1 VVGDHRRADRPDGG
15 GEGWVTTEGRID
27 IGVAVEERVAMF
39 ATRRSLAGPAGEHFD
54 VGEAEAAGASL
65 PASLARRCFQVDPD
79 VAWVHVLT
87 QDLIIERPMGWDEGS
102 LRRMVEAIRAFLDA
116 EGSSAEDVEEL
127 RRRHYNATISE
138 VREVHEELRIIR
150 VRPDHPLPPFEA
162 GQYTTLALGYWEP
175 RVEHREDLDPRRGG
189 RLARRS
195 YSVSSSIVDGDGNLL
210 EPQEALEFY
219 VVLVRGEADPRDLP
233 ALTPRLF
240 LKGEGDR
247 LYMSTRFLGGYT
259 LKQVEPDHDV
269 VFLATGTGEAPHNL
283 MTLELLRG
291 GHRGRILS
299 VCCVRYR
306 RDLGYLARHR
316 RLEEL
321 FPTYRYLSLT
331 TREREDSAKVYIQDL
346 IRSGRLEEELGS
358 PLDPDRSHVFLCG
371 NPAMIGLPGRDGSF
385 PEPQGAVE
393 LLAERGF
400 TLDDNI
406 HYEEYW
412 KQKTD

>member
-1 VVGDHRRADRPDGG
+1 MIEGPTPDGG
-15 GEGWVTTEGRID
+15 GGGRGTTGGRID

-54 VGEAEAAGASL
+54 AEQAEAADASL
-65 PASLARRCFQVDPD
+65 PASLARRCFQADPD

-102 LRRMVEAIRAFLDA
+102 LGRMVEAIRTFLDD
-116 EGSSAEDVEEL
+116 EGAFAEDVEEL
-127 RRRHYNATISE
+127 RQRHYNATISE
-138 VREVHEELRIIR
+138 VRQVHEELRIIR
-150 VRPDHPLPPFEA
+150 VRPDRPPPPFEA

-195 YSVSSSIVDGDGNLL
+195 YSVSSSILDGTGNLL
-210 EPQEALEFY
+210 EPDQEALEFY

-259 LKQVEPDHDV
+259 LKKVEPDQNV

-283 MTLELLRG
+283 MTLQLLRG

-306 RDLGYLARHR
+306 RDLGYLGLHR

-331 TREREDSAKVYIQDL
+331 TREPDDRTKVYIQDL
-346 IRSGRLEEELGS
+346 IRSGRVEEELGS
-358 PLDPDRSHVFLCG
+358 PLDPDGSHVFLCG

-385 PEPQGAVE
+385 PEPPGAVE

-406 HYEEYW
+406 HYEEY
-412 KQKTD
+412 